1 MAQQSQHRTASA
13 GGHYSLTL
21 EDAIRE
27 RLQTL
32 AGSHSVELICPFS
45 ASAPLDPELFQ
56 TAYLLVDEA
65 ITNVTRHA
73 RATRIRVG
81 ILQTEASLCVMI
93 EDDGVGF
100 DQAAQRIESTHG
112 IRMMKERALSQAAA
126 LEISSTPTWGTS
138 VKATFPLEPFT
149 TRFQQRVEVLVAE
162 SRPALRA
169 GLGSIISRADM
180 SISILG
186 EVGTP
191 AAAIDFVRWSA
202 PTIALVGLGF
212 EEAAPPLI
220 AELVR
225 IRPDMPVI
233 VVSTPWT
240 THDLLERAFAS
251 GAYLCV
257 DAANDGRTIANAVEA
272 AIRGQAVRASHRTAR
287 PDLHVTSSENALT
300 AREREVRALM
310 ELGQSDRQIAVAL
323 DIAIKTVEKH
333 VSSVLHKTGA
343 RSRLELVL
351 QNKLDGQVVV
361 HEGGGRVRALRPPT
375 I

>member
-1 MAQQSQHRTASA
+1 MVQHPQARATRERGTDAP
-13 GGHYSLTL
+13 SL
-21 EDAIRE
+21 EGAIRE

-32 AGSHSVELICPFS
+32 ARSHAVEVICPFHPGS
-45 ASAPLDPELFQ
+45 SLDPQLFRN
-56 TAYLLVDEA
+56 AYLLVHEA
-65 ITNVTRHA
+65 LTNVITHA
-73 RATRIRVG
+73 RADRIRIG
-81 ILQTEASLCVMI
+81 ILQTDASLCVII

-100 DQAAQRIESTHG
+100 DQVAQRLESTHG
-112 IRMMKERALSQAAA
+112 IRVMKELALSLNAA
-126 LEISSTPTWGTS
+126 LDISSIPGWGTS

-149 TRFQQRVEVLVAE
+149 TRFQQRVNVLVAE

-180 SISILG
+180 SITILG
-186 EVGTP
+186 EVGTTSD
-191 AAAIDFVRWSA
+191 ALDFVRAAS

-212 EEAAPPLI
+212 EDDAPPLI

-225 IRPDMPVI
+225 IRPEMPVI

-240 THDLLERAFAS
+240 THDLLQRAFAS

-272 AIRGQAVRASHRTAR
+272 AIRGQAVRASHRSAR
-287 PDLHVTSSENALT
+287 PDLHMKTVENALT
-300 AREREVRALM
+300 PREREVRALM
-310 ELGQSDRQIAVAL
+310 ELGRSDREIAVAL

-333 VSSVLHKTGA
+333 VSAVLHKTGA